1 MTAPIINV
9 RDLSKL
15 YRLGGPYRP
24 NRDLRDA
31 FNDLLRVPLKRLRS
45 LRAEPTTD
53 DETFWALKD
62 ISFEVARGEVLGVIG
77 KNGAGKS
84 TLLKILSR
92 ITAPTEG
99 RIELRGRVAS
109 LLEVGTGFHADLT
122 GRENIYLNG
131 TFLGM
136 RKREIDNKF
145 DEILA
150 FAEIERFIDT
160 PVKRY
165 SSGMYVRLAFAV
177 AAHLEPE
184 ILLID
189 EVLAVGDA
197 EFQKKCLGKLDDIAQ
212 HGRTV
217 LFVSHNLAAVQK
229 LCNKGL
235 LLRDGKIV
243 SHGSVGETVKEYLHK
258 PDQRSEGCRFSTDTR
273 RGSGWALITD
283 ARILD
288 ETGRAVS
295 SLPCDRDLTFELTVQ
310 TMDSSA
316 QSTLRGLVL
325 ELIFFSDDG
334 RPVLSLMNV
343 DDAAAPFPSADAC
356 LVRMRLAAPTF
367 VPGRYRLKL
376 FLGIPF
382 LQHVDEIED
391 ALEFEILPPEEPWRP
406 YELYQSRG
414 IVCRKADWACE
425 AQSRAVSHG

>member
-1 MTAPIINV
+1 MRAP
-9 RDLSKL
+9 
-15 YRLGGPYRP
+15 
-24 NRDLRDA
+24 LRR
-31 FNDLLRVPLKRLRS
+31 FRS
-45 LRAEPTTD
+45 LRAEPVGD
-53 DETFWALKD
+53 NETFWALRD
-62 ISFEVARGEVLGVIG
+62 IDLEVSRGEVLGIVG

-92 ITAPTEG
+92 ITTPTKG

-136 RKREIDNKF
+136 RKREIDGKF

-184 ILLID
+184 ILLVD
-189 EVLAVGDA
+189 EVLAVGDS

-212 HGRTV
+212 HGRTIV
-217 LFVSHNLAAVQK
+217 FVSHNLAAIQK
-229 LCNKGL
+229 LCRTGL
-235 LLRDGKIV
+235 LLRDGRV
-243 SHGSVGETVKEYLHK
+243 AQHGQVGDTVKEYLRA
-258 PDQRSEGCRFSTDTR
+258 PDQESRAARFRSGAR
-273 RGSGWALITD
+273 RGSGWALITN
-283 ARILD
+283 ARLVD
-288 ETGRAVS
+288 DGGRSIGSV
-295 SLPCDRDLTFELTVQ
+295 PCDKDLVFEIDVETVGKSER
-310 TMDSSA
+310 TS
-316 QSTLRGLVL
+316 LRGLVL

-343 DDAAAPFPSADAC
+343 DDDKAGLPSADAC
-356 LVRMRLAAPTF
+356 RLRMRLPSPTF

-382 LQHVDEIED
+382 LHHVDEIDD
-391 ALEFEILPPEEPWRP
+391 ALEFEVLAPEKPWRP

-414 IVCRKADWACE
+414 VVCRKADWSCE
-425 AQSRAVSHG
+425 IRSNAVGFGYR